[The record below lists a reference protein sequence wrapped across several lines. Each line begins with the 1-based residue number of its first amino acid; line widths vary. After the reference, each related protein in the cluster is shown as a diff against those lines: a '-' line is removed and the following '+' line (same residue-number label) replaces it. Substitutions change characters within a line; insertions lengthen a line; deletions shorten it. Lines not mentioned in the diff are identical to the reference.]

1 MELQD
6 REEVSVLK
14 VRVKDPKTEEM
25 VDGEIIEIV
34 EAKEPLSYVT
44 LKDGTIITSKMSVNQ
59 VIRLVD
65 RWDDEGKPV
74 YSIAVSASTTINSL
88 GHRGK
93 DAGDE

>member
-1 MELQD
+1 M
-6 REEVSVLK
+6 K
-14 VRVKDPKTEEM
+14 VRVKDKKTEEM

-44 LKDGTIITSKMSVNQ
+44 LKDGTIITSKMSVTQ

-65 RWDDEGKPV
+65 RWDDEGKPA
-74 YSIAVSASTTINSL
+74 YSIALSGSTTINSP
-88 GHRGK
+88 GHLEK

>member
-1 MELQD
+1 M
-6 REEVSVLK
+6 K
-14 VRVKDPKTEEM
+14 VRVKDQKNEEM
-25 VDGEIIEIV
+25 VDGEIIEVV

-44 LKDGTIITSKMSVNQ
+44 LKDGTIITSKLSVTQ

-74 YSIAVSASTTINSL
+74 YSLTISGSTTINSP
-88 GHRGK
+88 GHLGK

>member
-1 MELQD
+1 M
-6 REEVSVLK
+6 K
-14 VRVKDPKTEEM
+14 VRVKDQKTEEM
-25 VDGEIIEIV
+25 VDGELIEIV

-44 LKDGTIITSKMSVNQ
+44 LKDGTIISSKVSVIQ
-59 VIRLVD
+59 AIRLVD

-74 YSIAVSASTTINSL
+74 YSLTMSGSTTINSL